1 MASNTNAISFTRE
14 MGISHAEFRRTLPR
28 ALEHHSYEI
37 LDDHIII
44 TDALG
49 TLEIRLSPEY
59 SRKLGAL
66 MLPVTNVYFTF
77 KGYNSSEVKSFMQH
91 FDLYFQRGGG

>member
-1 MASNTNAISFTRE
+1 

-28 ALEHHSYEI
+28 ALEHQTYEI
-37 LDDHIII
+37 LADHIIV

-49 TLEIRLSPEY
+49 TLEIRLSPEH

-66 MLPVTNVYFTF
+66 TLPVTNVQFTF
-77 KGYNSSEVKSFMQH
+77 KGYSSSEVTSFMQR